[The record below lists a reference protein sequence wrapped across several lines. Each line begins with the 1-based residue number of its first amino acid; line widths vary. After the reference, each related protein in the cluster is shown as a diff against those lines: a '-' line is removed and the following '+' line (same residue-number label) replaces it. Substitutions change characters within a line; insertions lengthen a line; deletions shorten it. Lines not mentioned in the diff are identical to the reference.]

1 MAQPIPNGR
10 PASRFRMSY
19 PPAPSMPANR
29 NPNLAPRQD
38 AVYQKYLA
46 LQAIGLQSVAKT
58 RRDASLVGAWLVSC
72 GMGREGA
79 ELAMASTLA
88 GTAFLGI
95 DPDPQRLKSAQRHNA
110 CDFMVNSL
118 DEALR
123 VLKNSLRK
131 RQPIS
136 VGLLGSAAEVLPHLL
151 ERGVQPDFLSDTS
164 EYPANVA
171 TSHSAH
177 LLAIAHLAERGA
189 ILMDFGNGLQAALAA
204 MGRPTT
210 VLDATSTSAHAAESL
225 VRWITTELQDCK
237 RMDELA
243 LSLLPPTD
251 VARRRWLEGASAYF
265 HRQTPLERVLALSTE
280 ERFSLLRAVENPLLR
295 ARLRGPL
302 ILCWLDAKQSSQT
315 LRVEP
320 LHPSPTA

>member
-1 MAQPIPNGR
+1 MAPPIPNGR
-10 PASRFRMSY
+10 LASRFRMSY
-19 PPAPSMPANR
+19 PPAPSMHANR
-29 NPNLAPRQD
+29 DPNLAPRQD
-38 AVYQKYLA
+38 AVYQKYRSLQTIG
-46 LQAIGLQSVAKT
+46 LQAIAET

-95 DPDPQRLKSAQRHNA
+95 DPDPQQLKSAQRHTA
-110 CDFMVNSL
+110 CNFMVNSL

-131 RQPIS
+131 RQPVS
-136 VGLLGSAAEVLPHLL
+136 VGLLGNAAEVLPHLV

-164 EYPANVA
+164 ECPANVA
-171 TSHSAH
+171 ASHSAH
-177 LLAIAHLAERGA
+177 LLAIAHLAGRGA

-210 VLDATSTSAHAAESL
+210 ILDATSTSANAAESL

-265 HRQTPLERVLALSTE
+265 QRQTPLERVLSLSTE

-295 ARLRGPL
+295 ARLHGPL
-302 ILCWLDAKQSSQT
+302 ILCWLDAKQSAQT

-320 LHPSPTA
+320 LPPSPTA

>member
-1 MAQPIPNGR
+1 MAE
-10 PASRFRMSY
+10 
-19 PPAPSMPANR
+19 
-29 NPNLAPRQD
+29 
-38 AVYQKYLA
+38 
-46 LQAIGLQSVAKT
+46 T

-95 DPDPQRLKSAQRHNA
+95 DPDPQRLKSAQQHNA

-131 RQPIS
+131 RQSIS
-136 VGLLGSAAEVLPHLL
+136 VGLLGNAAEVLPHLV

-171 TSHSAH
+171 ASHSAH

-204 MGRPTT
+204 MGTTTT
-210 VLDATSTSAHAAESL
+210 VLDATFTSANAAESAHTAESAHAAESL

>member
-1 MAQPIPNGR
+1 MH
-10 PASRFRMSY
+10 
-19 PPAPSMPANR
+19 ANR

-38 AVYQKYLA
+38 AVYQKYLS
-46 LQAIGLQSVAKT
+46 LQTIGLQAMAET

-95 DPDPQRLKSAQRHNA
+95 DPQPQRLKSAQQHNA

-136 VGLLGSAAEVLPHLL
+136 VGLLGSAAEVLPHLV

-171 TSHSAH
+171 ASHSAH
-177 LLAIAHLAERGA
+177 LLAIAHLAGRGA

-210 VLDATSTSAHAAESL
+210 VLDATSTSANATESAHAAESL

-265 HRQTPLERVLALSTE
+265 HRQTPLERVLSLSTE

-320 LHPSPTA
+320 LRPSPTA